1 MIIAGSSRRIG
12 DLPLLQRNIDWYVNA
27 ATGNDSTLDGTAAAV
42 SGTHGPFR
50 TVQRALYE
58 VVKYNMN
65 GYNENINIADGLYNE
80 SVVCLPLNGSGSVLF
95 KGNSAAPGN
104 VQINGVSGPTN
115 CAIFQSAG
123 QYEYDGIR
131 VSTPVG
137 SMDGLALAAGRATI
151 HNVRCG
157 PCGRYQLSC
166 SGGFMVFD
174 TATVTIEASSNSQGH
189 MHAESSG
196 QIGIFVQIPAKWPVL
211 NVLGAVSYTQSFVDG
226 VKLGQVNVRYTS
238 ITGGAS
244 VTGPKYLA
252 FGNGVIDSVGMGVNY
267 YPGSVAGSVNT
278 GGQYL

>member
-1 MIIAGSSRRIG
+1 
-12 DLPLLQRNIDWYVNA
+12 
-27 ATGNDSTLDGTAAAV
+27 
-42 SGTHGPFR
+42 
-50 TVQRALYE
+50 
-58 VVKYNMN
+58 
-65 GYNENINIADGLYNE
+65 
-80 SVVCLPLNGSGSVLF
+80 
-95 KGNSAAPGN
+95 
-104 VQINGVSGPTN
+104 
-115 CAIFQSAG
+115 
-123 QYEYDGIR
+123 
-131 VSTPVG
+131 
-137 SMDGLALAAGRATI
+137 
-151 HNVRCG
+151 
-157 PCGRYQLSC
+157 
-166 SGGFMVFD
+166 
-174 TATVTIEASSNSQGH
+174 